1 MQTLVLILVAVTL
14 IVGVCGQATGCYRS
28 HKAASSQKT
37 TQLPPPVASKE
48 ESAGNGLLQKRNQE
62 LEKTLSFMDPSFV
75 SAAVP
80 QASPSQ
86 KRRNLPSARLP
97 LYADHAQV
105 EGEGEVVFFVS
116 HDPGAV
122 NLQKF
127 LVRLDSGK
135 TMLIVHDTTRSKR
148 IADLKLGDQ
157 VAFCGEYFYGQN
169 GDEIRVDEPAPD
181 GQPGNG
187 WVKHKGQTYR

>member
-1 MQTLVLILVAVTL
+1 MQTLVLFLVAVML
-14 IVGVCGQATGCYRS
+14 IAGICGQATGCYRAY
-28 HKAASSQKT
+28 KAAGSQKT
-37 TQLPPPVASKE
+37 TQLPPPVDSKSR
-48 ESAGNGLLQKRNQE
+48 SAEGGLIQKRNQE
-62 LEKTLSFMDPSFV
+62 LEKTLSFADSSSV

-80 QASPSQ
+80 QASPSP
-86 KRRNLPSARLP
+86 KLRKHPSARLP

-135 TMLIVHDTTRSKR
+135 TMLIVHDTARSKR
-148 IADLKLGDQ
+148 IADLNLGDQ

-169 GDEIRVDEPAPD
+169 GDEIRVDEPTPD